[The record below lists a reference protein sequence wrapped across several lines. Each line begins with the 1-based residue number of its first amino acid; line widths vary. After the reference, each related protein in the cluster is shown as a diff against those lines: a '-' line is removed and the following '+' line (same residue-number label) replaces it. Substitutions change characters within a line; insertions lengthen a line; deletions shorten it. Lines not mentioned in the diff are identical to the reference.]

1 MGGGK
6 PQDGANDRE
15 SMVLGNMF
23 QLSDVAI

>member
-6 PQDGANDRE
+6 PQKRANDRD